1 MLFAQAPGRFCDGE
15 IDQFG
20 WSITTPF
27 KKVASAAKAVG
38 KGTVSATKVVV
49 KPVARVTATGV
60 KTAAKGTTAVVK
72 TAGKGVTTAGKGVA
86 TGGKFVAKGAV
97 KGVKAVGSGVKYALS
112 KTVLRPVISK
122 LNTLKDRRAKKLAWD
137 RRKSKT
143 PTAAERN
150 EARAWAKSYLKGQKP
165 PFGYMLS
172 QLAGPIDDEPLMGSF
187 GEPVSAATVIASVPV
202 LLSLLAIILQNV
214 NKSGAAPINPATG
227 QPMTPAE
234 QAQAAN
240 ETAAAAQ
247 AAAQLPGAEAA
258 AGMIPPGAE
267 MPGMEGDDI
276 DSGDIDS
283 GGGAMVP
290 SGGGGMLPPGV
301 QKSHILLFGGVAVGL
316 VVLAM
321 MLKKPAK

>member
-1 MLFAQAPGRFCDGE
+1 MHFAQAPGELCDGE

-20 WSITTPF
+20 FSITSPF
-27 KKVASAAKAVG
+27 KKVASVAKS
-38 KGTVSATKVVV
+38 TVKTVAKVPAVVV
-49 KPVARVTATGV
+49 KPVAKGV
-60 KTAAKGTTAVVK
+60 AKGTT
-72 TAGKGVTTAGKGVA
+72 T
-86 TGGKFVAKGAV
+86 VAKGAV
-97 KGVKAVGSGVKYALS
+97 KVGTVAGKTYVKAYKATYVRAAKTVAKGVKTALS

-150 EARAWAKSYLKGQKP
+150 EARSWAKSYLKGQKP
-165 PFGYMLS
+165 PFGFMLS
-172 QLAGPIDDEPLMGSF
+172 QLAGPLDDEPLMGSF
-187 GEPVSAATVIASVPV
+187 GEPVSAATVIASIPV

-240 ETAAAAQ
+240 ESAAAAQ

-267 MPGMEGDDI
+267 LPSMEGDDGMEGDV
-276 DSGDIDS
+276 DS

-290 SGGGGMLPPGV
+290 SGGRGGLPAGV

-321 MLKKPAK
+321 LLKKPAK